1 MLSFKSLDRLTRPLS
16 RYVFTVI
23 ECEMQGIL
31 CFIARQFVSELD
43 ALEFGVP
50 YTNIKCYFPLMQH
63 VIKHCIANV

>member
-1 MLSFKSLDRLTRPLS
+1 MLSFKSLARLTRPIS

-23 ECEMQGIL
+23 EFEMQGIL

-50 YTNIKCYFPLMQH
+50 YTNVECYSL
-63 VIKHCIANV
+63 